1 MKPKPFSA
9 LKNFTVPCATN
20 TRFSVRPANQFG
32 RLRATSLA
40 YTAANTVGAGV
51 LAVIAAVESQWGFL
65 LLEGVWCILAAFATA
80 RLVRGPTAA

>member
-1 MKPKPFSA
+1 VIQVVSIVGA
-9 LKNFTVPCATN
+9 ITILAAYA
-20 TRFSVRPANQFG
+20 ANQFG
-32 RLRATSLA
+32 RLVATSLA

-80 RLVRGPTAA
+80 RIVRRPAAA

>member
-1 MKPKPFSA
+1 VIQVVSILGA
-9 LKNFTVPCATN
+9 LTILAAYA
-20 TRFSVRPANQFG
+20 ANQFG

>member
-1 MKPKPFSA
+1 VIQVVSILGA
-9 LKNFTVPCATN
+9 ITILAAYA
-20 TRFSVRPANQFG
+20 ANQYG

-40 YTAANTVGAGV
+40 YTAANTIGAGI
-51 LAVIAAVESQWGFL
+51 LAVVAAVESQWGFL

>member
-1 MKPKPFSA
+1 MIQVVSILGA
-9 LKNFTVPCATN
+9 LTILAAYA
-20 TRFSVRPANQFG
+20 ANQFG

>member
-1 MKPKPFSA
+1 VIQVVSILGA
-9 LKNFTVPCATN
+9 LTILAAYA
-20 TRFSVRPANQFG
+20 ANQFG

-40 YTAANTVGAGV
+40 YTVANTVGAGV